1 MNLNNYED
9 WDELEQQL
17 LKTKRVKRNGKRTKI
32 KNDKNVQKSQD
43 MPADWREGDSYIGRQ
58 KKKRNRNL

>member
-17 LKTKRVKRNGKRTKI
+17 LKKKRVKRNGKRTKI

>member
-32 KNDKNVQKSQD
+32 KDVENFHEPQRMHS
-43 MPADWREGDSYIGRQ
+43 DWREGDSYIGRQ
-58 KKKRNRNL
+58 KKWRNKDK